1 MADIS
6 PRKVIAMQNT
16 ELAPKQAFIVRLL
29 VGILFGLGLAYLA
42 QTPEVKDGA
51 APIRAPLWEVIA
63 TAGLFFGAFVI
74 WAGAGTMRRISLL
87 VWAIAAIILVGVI
100 NAHEYHQS
108 MGNNHFSPFRHG
120 PWLFPLMFIAHEL
133 ASSGDIARKWVAN
146 YETYFDEAWK
156 RGAQLILAL
165 VFTGVTFGILALGA
179 TLVDMIGFRWFKGL
193 LENEYFTIPVAGAAM
208 AISVHLGDV
217 QPKLLANVRALALS
231 VLAWLLLVIVV
242 VAIIFVVSLAFSG
255 LAPLWA
261 TKAATASLLGGCV
274 FLVLLMN
281 AAYGRGED
289 EKPIPFAL
297 KIALRAASILLL
309 IFAVLAGYSLMLRIN
324 QYGLTND
331 RVFAL
336 VGVIISVLFGL
347 FYVAAN
353 FSKANFM
360 DGIERANIAMAFVK
374 VFVFIALLTPI
385 ADPNRLSVGSQ
396 IGRLKANKVSIEKFD
411 WNFLRFDSGRY
422 GENALAKLVS
432 DKDPKIVAAALKA
445 KNLKEHE
452 RLPYVSEEND
462 SSVRSFKPNNN
473 YKLVTKGAN
482 TLPQSFMETQ
492 FKEDD
497 YFIPNCLKTDLPR
510 RKTDGALV
518 NAETCPVALIDLN
531 HDGKTEIIF
540 LNNTELKILKEAK
553 NGWGP
558 LSVNIHQLSQG
569 EIQAFNNGEIIA
581 QKAQYDD
588 LKISGKTFAIEVFG
602 PQE

>member
-1 MADIS
+1 
-6 PRKVIAMQNT
+6 MQNT
-16 ELAPKQAFIVRLL
+16 RLEPKQAFALRLL
-29 VGILFGLGLAYLA
+29 VGIVFGLGLAFLS
-42 QTPEVKDGA
+42 QTPEAKEGVL
-51 APIRAPLWEVIA
+51 RVREPLWKVISIA
-63 TAGLFFGAFVI
+63 CLFFGAFII
-74 WAGAGTMRRISLL
+74 WAGAGTMRRFSLL
-87 VWAIAAIILVGVI
+87 AWFIVAAVLVGTI
-100 NAHEYHQS
+100 NAHAYLQS
-108 MGNNHFSPFRHG
+108 TNQGYFSPFEHG

-133 ASSGDIARKWVAN
+133 ASSGDFARKWVAN

-156 RGAQLILAL
+156 RGAQLAL
-165 VFTGVTFGILALGA
+165 SLLFTGITFAILALGA
-179 TLVDMIGFRWFKGL
+179 TLIEMIGFSWFKEL

-242 VAIIFVVSLAFSG
+242 VATIFVVSLAFSG

-261 TKAATASLLGGCV
+261 TKAATVSLLGGCV

-336 VGVIISVLFGL
+336 VGVIISFLFGL
-347 FYVAAN
+347 FYAAAN

-385 ADPNRLSVGSQ
+385 ADPNRLSVNSQ

-422 GENALAKLVS
+422 GTDALAELAAY
-432 DKDPKIVAAALKA
+432 KDAKIAAAAIKA
-445 KNLKEHE
+445 KNLKDHE
-452 RLPYVSEEND
+452 RLPYVAEESEM
-462 SSVRSFKPNNN
+462 VRKFKPNKNWI
-473 YKLVTKGAN
+473 LVTKSAN
-482 TLPQSFMETQ
+482 SLPQSFLDTE

-497 YFIPNCLKTDLPR
+497 YSIPNCLKTGLSPKKDA
-510 RKTDGALV
+510 GVLV
-518 NAETCPVALIDLN
+518 NTEACHVGLIDLN
-531 HDGKTEIIF
+531 SDGKAEIVF
-540 LNNTELKILKEAK
+540 LNNSDLRIFGETKS
-553 NGWGP
+553 GWKAI
-558 LSVNIHQLSQG
+558 SAFAHQLPPEAINAFKKG
-569 EIQAFNNGEIIA
+569 EISI
-581 QKAQYDD
+581 QKPQYDD
-588 LKISGKTFAIEVFG
+588 LKIESQVYEVPNSKESNGSSGH
-602 PQE
+602 